1 MPDINKT
8 YTWAI
13 QTCNAPKIGYSQT
26 YRNQRTVNGITY
38 YDCSSFIN
46 YALLAGGFET
56 PTYAPDNNAF
66 TTSSMIAE
74 LLRLGFVEVDA
85 SGQYLPG
92 DIGWNSG
99 HTEMCYSAGEGKAV
113 FMGAH
118 TANAALANQV
128 SIGSSSGNPNYERS
142 FTRLFRYGSG
152 ASGYG
157 YSIYVVCALAGN
169 AWQETH
175 VNPIVG
181 VGGDSSAGLWQ
192 WDGTRKENLYNWL
205 TDNGYELTSPEGQMQ
220 YLVVED
226 DWQGSYGGISS
237 LTEFLNSTFTDIEML
252 TTAFCNCWERPGKPE
267 LENRIQFAKDAY
279 DYILQHANDKTIT
292 TWETQPEYYLTH
304 EQALKNAVLMYRYY
318 TAGGGGGGVPGT
330 EKHKMPIYMYL
341 RKKRW

>member
-1 MPDINKT
+1 MPDINKA

-13 QTCNAPKIGYSQT
+13 QTCNANNVGYSQT
-26 YRNQRTVNGITY
+26 YRNQQTIKGITY

-56 PTYAPDNNAF
+56 PAYAPDNNAF

-237 LTEFLNSTFTDIEML
+237 LTEFLNSTSTDIEML

-292 TWETQPEYYLTH
+292 TWETQPEYYLTY

-318 TAGGGGGGVPGT
+318 TAGGGGGGIPGT